1 MKLQSLLKFIII
13 MLILSFA
20 SLYITTAGGYYE
32 YTLSNKNILT
42 EEAIKRFESDVA
54 SGKEIIASNYITEQ
68 KNYSNTANTFANKLS
83 NVISKTYDKFMKFIF
98 KQIEK
103 TMSK

>member
-1 MKLQSLLKFIII
+1 MNLQNLLKLIVI

-42 EEAIKRFESDVA
+42 EEAIKRFENDVA
-54 SGKEIIASNYITEQ
+54 SGKEIVASNYIAEQ
-68 KNYSNTANTFANKLS
+68 KDYSNTANTFANKLS
-83 NVISKTYDKFMKFIF
+83 NLISTTYDKVMRFVF
-98 KQIEK
+98 KQIEN
-103 TMSK
+103 TMSG